1 MRALFIKYVIC
12 APAES
17 GSLLFWL
24 LVFFVIFGLDKSFPI
39 IWVLLGLWPAKHPS
53 EWLAILIGLG
63 GIESKRIE
71 LKTKIE
77 LEIFAAIC
85 ESCLSFSLARWLLPG
100 SKSIAQ
106 ILWNCSVERISRVAI
121 YDIRVIL
128 ISMGKCPC
136 CCLIYLIFYIFIFW
150 SRPGKD
156 GGDSP
161 IRPLLGQ
168 LLNP

>member
-85 ESCLSFSLARWLLPG
+85 ESCLSFSWLAGFYLEAKALPKYCEIVQLSG
-100 SKSIAQ
+100 SAVSQ
-106 ILWNCSVERISRVAI
+106 SMTSV
-121 YDIRVIL
+121 
-128 ISMGKCPC
+128 
-136 CCLIYLIFYIFIFW
+136 
-150 SRPGKD
+150 
-156 GGDSP
+156 
-161 IRPLLGQ
+161 
-168 LLNP
+168 